1 MYYVFRRVCWTLQ
14 HWCRRIGRVI
24 YKTKIDRENVPPKP
38 NRRGSSDRE
47 PAMEQPCYITTV
59 VISAWST
66 VNVTAIELG
75 QRKFGSGYII
85 VVRASYSVV
94 HARSHALRRQECGSC
109 SMKVKSRLAAA
120 CVQDE
125 RLTFTFIPPSQSMF
139 APLLR
144 YAYDWVGER
153 FLNKTSCDDP
163 VNRISAVRTLSV
175 CTRWVRIRNN
185 T

>member
-1 MYYVFRRVCWTLQ
+1 MGSLQ
-14 HWCRRIGRVI
+14 W
-24 YKTKIDRENVPPKP
+24 N
-38 NRRGSSDRE
+38 N
-47 PAMEQPCYITTV
+47 QCYITTGV
-59 VISAWST
+59 KPAWST

-85 VVRASYSVV
+85 AVRASYSVV

-125 RLTFTFIPPSQSMF
+125 RLTFTFIPPSRSAF
-139 APLLR
+139 APRLR

-175 CTRWVRIRNN
+175 CTRLVRRH